1 MATAGLA
8 QPSPSPLS
16 PTNIFAPLSTPAQSV
31 FDLSLFVL
39 EVTGAIFVVVFSLLV
54 YAVVKFR
61 KKGSAQGKEPTQVY
75 GSVQLELAWTVI
87 PVLIVVVLFLA
98 AARVIGSVQ
107 NAEPPADAI
116 QFTVIGHQFWWEY
129 RYPSLGVVTANEL
142 HIPVAIRSIPR
153 RLFSRCSPRIPITA
167 SGCLGSPARPT

>member
-1 MATAGLA
+1 MQSSPVRVIAAFFGMATAALA

-61 KKGSAQGKEPTQVY
+61 KKGSAQNERD
-75 GSVQLELAWTVI
+75 E
-87 PVLIVVVLFLA
+87 
-98 AARVIGSVQ
+98 
-107 NAEPPADAI
+107 AEA
-116 QFTVIGHQFWWEY
+116 E
-129 RYPSLGVVTANEL
+129 TA
-142 HIPVAIRSIPR
+142 
-153 RLFSRCSPRIPITA
+153 
-167 SGCLGSPARPT
+167 